1 MARYLA
7 IATALL
13 LCTVSSASAA
23 DDLKDRVAKA
33 VAGGQKYLKAARAA
47 GDDGLFGRDG
57 INAGAG
63 LSIIGGNGSGTP
75 VLTGLALIESGLDTK
90 DPTVAGIVSAV
101 RRSYMNTNS
110 TYELSLMIMFLDR
123 LAAKQDDPI
132 IQFLTLRLMSGQT
145 TEGGWFYTCD
155 GLQLDP
161 VQSRRLSAELGRG
174 SKLST
179 PGTPL
184 PIPKKET
191 RPRDEPVQPKKEP
204 EPKKEAPPAEPKVD
218 GLHPALEEIA
228 GRIRAGMGGMP
239 GGIIAA
245 IGAGVSGDHSNT
257 QFATVALWCGRRHGV
272 NVSAALKLLDKHYR
286 DVQGRDGGWGYAL
299 SEGVSSPSMTCAGL
313 VGLAIGIGAKNLE
326 GKGSVQID
334 PETIAQDRSVELGL
348 KYLGTFLKAAG
359 EQRDARGGGFQ
370 NNDLTNDLYFMW
382 SLERVGMAYGLQTI
396 GNLDWYDWGARV
408 LLSSQA
414 ANGSWGNRA
423 AVHGSTEN
431 ATAFA
436 LLFLMRSNLA
446 QEVSISMKGKVKD
459 PGTSRLV
466 GGGDLSKIIGES
478 SQGKAN
484 SKRPGPVT
492 TPRPKDD
499 TPLSPPET
507 DKGGKLATA
516 LENASAAERAD
527 LLTLY
532 RDSKGGEYT
541 DALARA
547 ATKMTGEA
555 LAQVRDALAQ
565 RLTRMTIS
573 TLNDFMKDGDRELRR
588 SSALA
593 AGSKSKDRIAELAP
607 TLVRLIGDDEPM
619 VVQAARASLRTL
631 SGQDFGP
638 EAGAAPSE
646 RGKALIAWRSWWEGQ
661 KK

>member
-161 VQSRRLSAELGRG
+161 VQSRLLSAELGRG

-191 RPRDEPVQPKKEP
+191 RPRDEPEQPKKEP

-218 GLHPALEEIA
+218 GLHPALEKIA

-245 IGAGVSGDHSNT
+245 IGVGGSGDHSNT

-272 NVSAALKLLDKHYR
+272 NVSEALKLLDKRYR
-286 DVQGRDGGWGYAL
+286 DVQGRDGGWGYTL
-299 SEGVSSPSMTCAGL
+299 SEGMSSPSMTCAGL
-313 VGLAIGIGAKNLE
+313 MGLAIGIGAKNLD
-326 GKGSVQID
+326 GKGSVKID
-334 PETIAQDRSVELGL
+334 PETIAQDRSVALGL

-359 EQRDARGGGFQ
+359 EQRGARGGGFQ

-414 ANGSWGNRA
+414 ADGSWGNW
-423 AVHGSTEN
+423 AVHGSAEN

-446 QEVSISMKGKVKD
+446 QEVTTSMKGKVKD

-478 SQGKAN
+478 SQGKAV
-484 SKRPGPVT
+484 SKRPGSGT

-499 TPLSPPET
+499 TPPPATET

-516 LENASAAERAD
+516 LVNASAAERAD
-527 LLTLY
+527 LLILY
-532 RDSKGGEYT
+532 RNSKGGEYT

-593 AGSKSKDRIAELAP
+593 AGSKNKDRIAELAP
-607 TLVRLIGDDEPM
+607 TLIRLIGDDEPM
-619 VVQAARASLRTL
+619 VVQAARASLRSL

-638 EAGAAPSE
+638 EAGSTPGE
-646 RGKALIAWRSWWEGQ
+646 RGKAQLAWRGWWEGQ